1 MTVHKTDFK
10 DDVKMQYMGG
20 KQLISTRISEVINHE
35 ISRIR
40 RHSSAYF
47 VEHVQLRAK

>member
-1 MTVHKTDFK
+1 MR
-10 DDVKMQYMGG
+10 YMGG

-40 RHSSAYF
+40 GGRHSSAYF

>member
-1 MTVHKTDFK
+1 
-10 DDVKMQYMGG
+10 MQYMGG

-40 RHSSAYF
+40 GATF
-47 VEHVQLRAK
+47 VSLFCGAWSIESKKKADTNTLETT

>member
-1 MTVHKTDFK
+1 
-10 DDVKMQYMGG
+10 MQYMGG

-40 RHSSAYF
+40 GGGRHSSAYF

>member
-1 MTVHKTDFK
+1 
-10 DDVKMQYMGG
+10 MQYMGG

-40 RHSSAYF
+40 GGGDIR
-47 VEHVQLRAK
+47 QLILWSMFN